1 MQTSC
6 IVLLRP
12 GLFIDL
18 RGTRWIL
25 PRRSPH
31 PSRASGESRSG
42 DTESI
47 PTASPRLPLPPS
59 FQEPRSQQQK
69 SLRPDDND
77 ARAQVKVRL
86 RQLISKVNAAALPGP
101 ADLASLGQAVQEL
114 IRLNPTPCSAT
125 SDLINGRWV
134 LLYTASIATL
144 RQAAATEASAS
155 NPRQGVAGNSS
166 NNRSN
171 SFGGSDGYSRALEAA
186 LSPLQLAN
194 EVAYRFFYTYVPVLA
209 GAAVGS
215 RGGSAS
221 GPVKPRGNFQVFNTQ
236 QGTVENQA
244 RFEIGG
250 RLCCINV
257 NGAATVVEGPPG
269 QPRQRLRATFTSF
282 VVLLD
287 GQRRLSLPLSFLNP
301 QVGYVDTPY
310 LDEEIRISIGD
321 KGSIFIA
328 ARENSS

>member
-1 MQTSC
+1 M
-6 IVLLRP
+6 
-12 GLFIDL
+12 
-18 RGTRWIL
+18 
-25 PRRSPH
+25 PH
-31 PSRASGESRSG
+31 G
-42 DTESI
+42 
-47 PTASPRLPLPPS
+47 PRL
-59 FQEPRSQQQK
+59 R
-69 SLRPDDND
+69 
-77 ARAQVKVRL
+77 
-86 RQLISKVNAAALPGP
+86 VNAAALPGP
-101 ADLASLGQAVQEL
+101 ADLASLGQSVQEL

-155 NPRQGVAGNSS
+155 NPRQVVAGNSII
-166 NNRSN
+166 NNNNNKSI
-171 SFGGSDGYSRALEAA
+171 SFGGSGGYSGGLEAA

-194 EVAYRFFYTYVPVLA
+194 DVAYRFFYTYVPVLA

-221 GPVKPRGNFQVFNTQ
+221 GPVKPRGNFQVFDTR
-236 QGTVENQA
+236 QGKVENQA
-244 RFEIGG
+244 RFEVGG

-257 NGAATVVEGPPG
+257 NGAAAIVEGPPG

-282 VVLLD
+282 DLLLD
-287 GQRRLSLPLSFLNP
+287 GRRRLSLPLSFLNP
-301 QVGYVDTPY
+301 VGFVDTPY